1 MGLEKKELMDALKVS
16 VRELQQG
23 VDTHCN
29 LVASILKEPIDER
42 NLQAILNLLPQ
53 KSSEVSLREAIQE
66 TIDVLEESRKA
77 FKSKNL
83 GILRKKLIRVLT
95 ENS

>member
-1 MGLEKKELMDALKVS
+1 MGLEKKELVDALKVS

-23 VDTHCN
+23 IDTHCI

-42 NLQAILNLLPQ
+42 NLQPILKLLPQ

-66 TIDVLEESRKA
+66 TIEVLEESRKA

-95 ENS
+95 ETS